1 MKIVFVSEHYP
12 SKEHTQYCVYL
23 QQQAL
28 ALIQLGH
35 EVEVIRLLKGVECMS
50 EEILAGIKI
59 YNVCISNRIVDK
71 IYANYRSRLAGKIDW
86 RKYDVVSIHIVSV
99 PFASVIVS
107 DCCKVHVPVVFH
119 FHGLNVWEDYY
130 KKNTILHKLLHTI
143 NLKRKLNMLRRCKAI
158 VGVSKGVC
166 EVVRTRLQQPK
177 SYLVYNGVDIEKF
190 PRTEKNTSE
199 AGVFCILCV
208 ANYIPIKGQSYL
220 IKAIYE
226 LTQSGR
232 NVMLNLIGQGPD
244 EIMLKSLTHE
254 LRLNDRV
261 SFLGLKPY
269 EDVYRYMSLSDMFIM
284 PSFYDSFGC
293 VYVEAMS
300 TGTVTCGCDV
310 YGPKEIIEDG
320 VSGLLVKPKSVES
333 IVEAV
338 KTVMDNPD
346 LRKKLEQNAI
356 KRAARFSWHQSAKE
370 LEKVYKDS
378 IANP

>member
-35 EVEVIRLLKGVECMS
+35 EVEIIRLLKGVECMS
-50 EEILAGIKI
+50 EEKLADIKI
-59 YNVCISNRIVDK
+59 YNVCISNRKADK
-71 IYANYRSRLAGKIDW
+71 IYADYRSRLAGKIDW
-86 RKYDVVSIHIVSV
+86 RKYDVVSIHLVSV

-143 NLKRKLNMLRRCKAI
+143 DLKRKLNMLRRCNAI
-158 VGVSKGVC
+158 VGVSRGVC
-166 EVVRTRLQQPK
+166 EVVQTRLQQPQ

-190 PRTEKNTSE
+190 PRTKKDTSKDD
-199 AGVFCILCV
+199 VFRILCV
-208 ANYIPIKGQSYL
+208 ANYIPIKGQTYL

-232 NVMLNLIGQGPD
+232 KVVLNLIGQGPD
-244 EIMLKSLTHE
+244 EVMLKSLTHE
-254 LRLNDRV
+254 LGLNDRV

-269 EDVYRYMSLSDMFIM
+269 DEVYRYMALSDMFIM

-300 TGTVTCGCDV
+300 TGTVTCGCDI

-320 VSGLLVKPKSVES
+320 ISGLLIKPQDVNS
-333 IVEAV
+333 IVCAV
-338 KTVMDNPD
+338 CRVMDNPQ
-346 LRKKLEQNAI
+346 LRTFLETNAVN
-356 KRAARFSWHQSAKE
+356 RAAYFTWQKSAKE
-370 LEKVYKDS
+370 LENVYKHV
-378 IANP
+378 ITNP